1 MKTGVRASVAI
12 AMLVGFYVFALA
24 LVAGLVGLCWLIFDK
39 LPSNILV
46 GKLIFVIGGAGV
58 LVLWGLVKSL
68 RLPPFEPFGVQVT
81 PAEQPALWALVREL
95 AEQVQTKAPD
105 EIWLDGDVNAS
116 VTERTR
122 LLGLIGGRRYLTIGT
137 PLLTALTVEQ
147 LRAVLA
153 HELGHYSESHTK
165 LLALNYRGRSTV
177 IRTIGQLRKGNL
189 VRWILIQYA
198 KLYFLVESAVS
209 RQQELEADQASARI
223 AGRTAAQTALREVSV
238 IHAAWNFYLET
249 YVGWALDYGVAP
261 SGVVRGFVPFLEGR
275 ADQLAELRAK
285 DVEDQT
291 SRWDSHP
298 SHAVR
303 IAALEDA
310 PELGGASDSRPAT
323 AVLSAPDELFD
334 RVEQLAFD
342 FGSRERLDWDG
353 YVTRGAQASA
363 QTYADALYRGLSR
376 LGGEPSFDT
385 VLSYAAEGR
394 LPELR
399 EQLASVNA
407 PHDFGAVVTA
417 AALRR
422 GVVIGKQRWD
432 QSLELAYVSDGS
444 EYSADEFEELLEDG
458 QGGVDAF
465 LSALAERGI
474 ELGDGAVVK
483 VSADA
488 QTANVL
494 AALANFKVDGKHK
507 DLIITDEG
515 LVLVPA
521 PRRTDDGETR
531 LRKLLES
538 APIAEIA
545 GRSTSLWI
553 PYEDVRGAEILRKL
567 PMRVRLD
574 RHGQES
580 VELRQVLMGD
590 ALGDS
595 QETFVGVM
603 GELVQR
609 EAAVPTT

>member
-1 MKTGVRASVAI
+1 MKTGLRASTAI

-24 LVAGLVGLCWLIFDK
+24 VVAGLVGLCWLIFLK
-39 LPSNILV
+39 LPSNLLV
-46 GKLIFVIGGAGV
+46 GKLIWVIGGAGV

-68 RLPPFEPFGVQVT
+68 RLPPFEPFGVRVT
-81 PAEQPALWALVREL
+81 PEEQPELWALVREL
-95 AEQVQTKAPD
+95 AAQVQTKAPD
-105 EIWLDGDVNAS
+105 EIWLDSDVNAG
-116 VTERTR
+116 VTEQTR

-137 PLLTALTVEQ
+137 PLLTALTVDQ

-165 LLALNYRGRSTV
+165 LLALSYRGRSTV
-177 IRTIGQLRKGNL
+177 IRTIGQLRSGNI
-189 VRWILIQYA
+189 VRWLLVQYA

-238 IHAAWNFYLET
+238 INAAWNFYLEN

-261 SGVVRGFVPFLEGR
+261 RGVVRGFVPFLQGR
-275 ADQLAELRAK
+275 ADQLSELRSK
-285 DVEDQT
+285 EVEDQA

-303 IAALEDA
+303 IAALADA

-323 AVLSAPDELFD
+323 AVLGAPDELFD
-334 RVEQLAFD
+334 RVEQVAFD

-353 YVTRGAQASA
+353 YVTRGALASA
-363 QTYADALYRGLSR
+363 QTFADALYRGLTR
-376 LGGEPSFDT
+376 LGGEASFDT

-417 AALRR
+417 AALRG
-422 GVVIGKQRWD
+422 GVVTAKQRWD
-432 QSLELAYVSDGS
+432 QSLELVYVSDGS
-444 EYSADEFEELLEDG
+444 AYSADEFEELLEDC
-458 QGGVDAF
+458 QAGVDTF
-465 LSALAERGI
+465 VRRLAERGI
-474 ELGDGAVVK
+474 ELDAGAVVK
-483 VSADA
+483 ASADA

-494 AALANFKVDGKHK
+494 AALANFKVDRKNM
-507 DLIITDEG
+507 DLLVTDEG
-515 LVLVPA
+515 LVFVPA
-521 PRRTDDGETR
+521 PRSTDNGDVR
-531 LRKLLES
+531 LQKLLDS
-538 APIAEIA
+538 APVAEIA
-545 GRSTSLWI
+545 ARSNSLWI
-553 PYEDVRGAEILRKL
+553 PYEEVRGGEVLRKL
-567 PMRVRLD
+567 PMKVRLD
-574 RHGQES
+574 RHGKDP
-580 VELRQVLMGD
+580 VELRQVLTGD
-590 ALGDS
+590 ALGNS

-609 EAAVPTT
+609 GVAVPTT